1 MFEIFSL
8 TFMIYAFAA
17 CVIMG
22 VVLSYLGIHVVGR
35 GIVFVDLAIGQI
47 SYLGV
52 AFAGFM
58 GWNEIGVAFVFAL
71 VGSIALSF
79 IRVKDKR
86 LKLEAIIGIL
96 YAVSSALTVLF
107 ISKTPHG
114 EADIQEVL
122 FGNLLGVTG
131 SDLVKMGI
139 VFGTLALV
147 HVLSYKRI
155 FQITHEYENH
165 QLEGGRAFQLWNIF
179 FYLSIGIA
187 IVFAIEVGGVIPVF
201 SFIIVPP
208 VTAVALARSE
218 TPVVVITLGTAVL
231 ASYLGLDLS
240 YRLDFPTG
248 ATIVATLGFLAF
260 LGSLVKMIQRLPGR
274 NRSEKVNNK

>member
-1 MFEIFSL
+1 MFDL
-8 TFMIYAFAA
+8 TFMVYALSASL
-17 CVIMG
+17 IMG
-22 VVLSYLGIHVVGR
+22 LVLAYLGIHVVGR

-58 GWNEIGVAFVFAL
+58 GWSEMSVSFLFTLAGAV
-71 VGSIALSF
+71 ALSF

-86 LKLEAIIGIL
+86 LKLEAIIGIF

-114 EADIQEVL
+114 EADIQEVF
-122 FGNLLGVTG
+122 FGNLLGVTRH
-131 SDLVKMGI
+131 DLVRMGI
-139 VFGTLALV
+139 VFGILGLLHGLA
-147 HVLSYKRI
+147 YRRI
-155 FQITHEYENH
+155 FRITHEYENH
-165 QLEGGRAFQLWNIF
+165 QLEGGRSFQMWNIF

-201 SFIIVPP
+201 SFIIIPP
-208 VTAVALARSE
+208 VAAIALSRKES
-218 TPVVVITLGTAVL
+218 VVVAVTLALVVAGTI
-231 ASYLGLDLS
+231 LGLDLS

-248 ATIVATLGFLAF
+248 ATLVAALGALA
-260 LGSLVKMIQRLPGR
+260 LVTTGIKLV
-274 NRSEKVNNK
+274 RSRMGGGG

>member
-1 MFEIFSL
+1 MFDL
-8 TFMIYAFAA
+8 TFMVFAFGAA
-17 CVIMG
+17 LIMG
-22 VVLSYLGIHVVGR
+22 LVLAYLGIHVVGR

-58 GWNEIGVAFVFAL
+58 GWNEVSVSFLFTLA
-71 VGSIALSF
+71 GSVLLSF

-86 LKLEAIIGIL
+86 LKVEAIIGIF

-114 EADIQEVL
+114 EADIQEVF
-122 FGNLLGVTG
+122 FGNLLGVTRD
-131 SDLVKMGI
+131 DLVTMGI
-139 VFGTLALV
+139 VFGLLALF
-147 HVLSYKRI
+147 HALSYRRM
-155 FQITHEYENH
+155 FRITHEYENH

-208 VTAVALARSE
+208 VAAMALSRRV
-218 TPVVVITLGTAVL
+218 PMVVVITLLLVVL
-231 ASYLGLDLS
+231 GSFLGLDLS

-248 ATIVATLGFLAF
+248 AALVTALGVLALVTGGIRLIRGGIGAT
-260 LGSLVKMIQRLPGR
+260 R
-274 NRSEKVNNK
+274 

>member
-1 MFEIFSL
+1 MFEMFEFE
-8 TFMIYAFAA
+8 FMKYAFAA
-17 CVIMG
+17 CMIMG
-22 VVLSYLGIHVVGR
+22 LVLAYLGIHVVGR

-58 GWNEIGVAFVFAL
+58 EWNEITVSFIFTVL
-71 VGSIALSF
+71 GSVTLSF

-86 LKLEAIIGIL
+86 LKLEAIIGIF

-122 FGNLLGVTG
+122 FGNLLGVTEA
-131 SDLVKMGI
+131 DLIKMGI
-139 VFGTLALV
+139 VFTI
-147 HVLSYKRI
+147 LSLLHLFSFRRL

-165 QLEGGRAFQLWNIF
+165 QLEGGRSFQFWNMF

-187 IVFAIEVGGVIPVF
+187 
-201 SFIIVPP
+201 SC
-208 VTAVALARSE
+208 
-218 TPVVVITLGTAVL
+218 
-231 ASYLGLDLS
+231 
-240 YRLDFPTG
+240 
-248 ATIVATLGFLAF
+248 
-260 LGSLVKMIQRLPGR
+260 LP
-274 NRSEKVNNK
+274 SK

>member
-1 MFEIFSL
+1 MFEIFDL
-8 TFMIYAFAA
+8 TFMMYALAA

-22 VVLSYLGIHVVGR
+22 TVLAYLGVHVIGR

-58 GWNEIGVAFVFAL
+58 GWNEISVSIAFTL
-71 VGSIALSF
+71 VGSILLSF

-96 YAVSSALTVLF
+96 YAVSSALTVLL

-122 FGNLLGVTG
+122 FGNILGVTG

-139 VFGTLALV
+139 VFGSLALL
-147 HVLSYKRI
+147 HIISYRRI

-165 QLEGGRAFQLWNIF
+165 QLEGGRVFQLWNIF

-187 IVFAIEVGGVIPVF
+187 IVFAVEIGGVIPVF

-208 VTAVALARSE
+208 VAAVAVARKE
-218 TPVVVITLGTAVL
+218 GVVVVLALIVALL

-240 YRLDFPTG
+240 YRFDFPTG
-248 ATIVATLGFLAF
+248 ATIVAVLGALVVLAG
-260 LGSLVKMIQRLPGR
+260 LGKLVGNLKSRRQSAG
-274 NRSEKVNNK
+274 